1 VSPGSWQ
8 QLLISNSR
16 INPFLQLRQQYSNV
30 YLIVVTIVSTTS
42 AATKLCE
49 TNRFDDTLQHY
60 PKSLAVMAEKK
71 DLGKFPDI
79 NDKLNAPKKVS
90 TFEKQ
95 RQEAESKRLRE
106 EAETRKALRD
116 FQDAFEDD
124 DEDDPISQL
133 ARGYSSSA
141 GRNAAGT
148 QTALGDPR
156 HFTQDRPRNAG
167 PGSLGP
173 PPNLKRKFDQDDD
186 RGRMRSDRYDNPSR
200 RGIPATSQR
209 GIGTGLGL
217 DDEDDEY
224 MNRTRSSDPSVRKP
238 TMLLQSLP
246 SAMTKDDL
254 SKILPA
260 SLRVDGIEFLKQSR
274 GEQQR
279 TLSAIVTATADTP
292 ISEIDAIVVSL
303 QGRYLGF
310 GCYMKI
316 SRHLST
322 SGGAA
327 SGLGSFVTFNDTQP
341 FGAKQAINHPII
353 DQLKFAPPPNSYNQQ
368 PPPGNYQQVQAQQQ
382 GAVQV
387 SVTPPTDVKQL
398 KLINSTVESLM
409 TYGADFEALLMARP
423 EVQQDEKWA
432 WLFDSTSQ
440 GGVYY
445 RWLVY
450 RQCSEGTQV
459 TPNQITRLFDY
470 GPVWSAPMEKPRFD
484 HVTDFEDLADDEEY
498 VSSEDESGDE
508 GERKQYNS
516 ASAQV
521 PLEDGPNNSSPRYLN
536 PYRRAKLTHLLARIP
551 ESIALL
557 RVGDVAR
564 VTNFVVNNAGQ
575 GAEEIVDMLL
585 TNIEHPFRQIVTYNT
600 TTQSNFGNE
609 DSRRSDADAADPN
622 TPNGR
627 KDTSNAKLIGLY
639 LVSDAIQASST
650 SGVRDAWKYRTLF
663 EIALASRKIFSHLGH
678 LEKDFAWGKM
688 KSDQWKRKI
697 GMILGLWEQWSVFP
711 SEVHEG
717 FKTSFAEPE
726 MSAAEKA
733 EREAEEAR
741 EKERERQARWR
752 SAEEAS
758 KERNEAEERKK
769 DEAKEKIRVLKEK
782 AAAMAKERAEKAVDG
797 QSQAQGSG
805 VENAGGDSRPRR
817 SRPTAADL
825 FDAPPE
831 ETKATPEVP
840 AIASPP
846 VKIGGGFGFS
856 MSLGSASSAPPK
868 KPESAPAPAEAGTGD
883 GKEDEDMFS

>member
-1 VSPGSWQ
+1 
-8 QLLISNSR
+8 
-16 INPFLQLRQQYSNV
+16 
-30 YLIVVTIVSTTS
+30 
-42 AATKLCE
+42 
-49 TNRFDDTLQHY
+49 
-60 PKSLAVMAEKK
+60 MAEKK
-71 DLGKFPDI
+71 NLGKFPDI

-90 TFEKQ
+90 AFEKQ

-106 EAETRKALRD
+106 EAENRKALRD
-116 FQDAFEDD
+116 FQDAFDD
-124 DEDDPISQL
+124 DDDDDDDPVSRL

-141 GRNAAGT
+141 SRNTAGHHA
-148 QTALGDPR
+148 ALGGPR
-156 HFTQDRPRNAG
+156 HFTDRPRNAG
-167 PGSLGP
+167 PGTLGP
-173 PPNLKRKFDQDDD
+173 PPNLKRKFDQEDD
-186 RGRMRSDRYDNPSR
+186 RGRMRSDKYDYNSR
-200 RGIPATSQR
+200 RGGPSTNSR
-209 GIGTGLGL
+209 GTGRGLGL
-217 DDEDDEY
+217 DDEEDEESTH
-224 MNRTRSSDPSVRKP
+224 RPRSSEPSVRKP
-238 TMLLQSLP
+238 TILVQCLP
-246 SAMTKDDL
+246 L
-254 SKILPA
+254 SMKRDELMKVLPA
-260 SLRVDGIEFLKQSR
+260 TLKVDGIEFLSQPR

-279 TLSAIVTATADTP
+279 TASAIVTATADTP
-292 ISEIDAIVVSL
+292 VSEIDAIVISL

-322 SGGAA
+322 AGGAA
-327 SGLGSFVTFNDTQP
+327 SGLGSLGNPNETQP
-341 FGAKQAINHPII
+341 FGAKQVINHPVIE
-353 DQLKFAPPPNSYNQQ
+353 QLKFAPPPNSYQQQ
-368 PPPGNYQQVQAQQQ
+368 PPPMDYQQSQHQRQ

-398 KLINSTVESLM
+398 KLINSTAESLM
-409 TYGADFEALLMARP
+409 TYGADFEALLMSRP

-445 RWLVY
+445 RWLVW
-450 RQCSEGTQV
+450 RQCSDPIQSL
-459 TPNQITRLFDY
+459 PNQVTRLFDY
-470 GPVWSAPMEKPRFD
+470 GPAWSAPAEKPRFD

-516 ASAQV
+516 GNNVV
-521 PLEDGPNNSSPRYLN
+521 PLEDGPSDSAPRYLN
-536 PYRRAKLTHLLARIP
+536 PYRRAKLTHLLARLP

-600 TTQSNFGNE
+600 TTPTGSRNE
-609 DSRRSDADAADPN
+609 DVEPGDATPSDPN
-622 TPNGR
+622 ISNGR

-663 EIALASRKIFSHLGH
+663 ETSLVARKTFSHLGR
-678 LEKDFAWGKM
+678 LEKDYAWGKM
-688 KSDQWKRKI
+688 KSDQWKRKV

-711 SEVHEG
+711 SEVQEG

-726 MSAAEKA
+726 ISATEKA
-733 EREAEEAR
+733 ERDAEEGR
-741 EKERERQARWR
+741 ERERERQDRWR
-752 SAEEAS
+752 SAEDAAR
-758 KERNEAEERKK
+758 ERAEVEERKR
-769 DEAKEKIRVLKEK
+769 DEAREKIRIMKEK
-782 AAAMAKERAEKAVDG
+782 AAAMKAERGAAEG
-797 QSQAQGSG
+797 QASESP
-805 VENAGGDSRPRR
+805 VGDVRPRR

-831 ETKATPEVP
+831 DTASAQQVSVP
-840 AIASPP
+840 DPPP

-856 MSLGSASSAPPK
+856 LSLGGAA
-868 KPESAPAPAEAGTGD
+868 SAPAKKAEPAAHAKTPADD

>member
-1 VSPGSWQ
+1 
-8 QLLISNSR
+8 
-16 INPFLQLRQQYSNV
+16 
-30 YLIVVTIVSTTS
+30 
-42 AATKLCE
+42 
-49 TNRFDDTLQHY
+49 
-60 PKSLAVMAEKK
+60 MAEKK

-133 ARGYSSSA
+133 ARGYSSTGTRS
-141 GRNAAGT
+141 AAGPYSA
-148 QTALGDPR
+148 QGSSR

-173 PPNLKRKFDQDDD
+173 APNLKRKFDQDDE

-200 RGIPATSQR
+200 RGLPSTSQR
-209 GIGTGLGL
+209 GTGKGLGL
-217 DDEDDEY
+217 DDEDEEEDISRMRAHE
-224 MNRTRSSDPSVRKP
+224 PSVRKP
-238 TMLLQSLP
+238 TILLQSLP
-246 SAMTKDDL
+246 LALTKDDL
-254 SKILPA
+254 SRILPG
-260 SLRVDGIEFLKQSR
+260 SLRVDGIEFLKQPR
-274 GEQQR
+274 GDQQR

-292 ISEIDAIVVSL
+292 IGEIDGIVVSL
-303 QGRYLGF
+303 QGKYLGF
-310 GCYMKI
+310 GCYLKI
-316 SRHLST
+316 TRHLST
-322 SGGAA
+322 SGGSAT
-327 SGLGSFVTFNDTQP
+327 GLSSLSNLNDIQP
-341 FGAKQAINHPII
+341 FGAKQAINHPVI
-353 DQLKFAPPPNSYNQQ
+353 DQLKFAPPPNSYGQQ
-368 PPPGNYQQVQAQQQ
+368 PPPGHYQPQQAQQQ
-382 GAVQV
+382 GALQV
-387 SVTPPTDVKQL
+387 YVTPPTDVKQL

-409 TYGADFEALLMARP
+409 TYGADFEALLMERP

-432 WLFDSTSQ
+432 WLFDPTSQ

-445 RWLVY
+445 RWLVWT
-450 RQCSEGTQV
+450 QCLGESQV
-459 TPNQITRLFDY
+459 GPNEVIRLFDY
-470 GPVWSAPMEKPRFD
+470 GPTWSAPAEKPRFD
-484 HVTDFEDLADDEEY
+484 LVTDFEDLADDEEY

-516 ASAQV
+516 GNTQV
-521 PLEDGPNNSSPRYLN
+521 SLDDGPTNSAPRYLN

-585 TNIEHPFRQIVTYNT
+585 TNIEFPFRQIVTYNT
-600 TTQSNFGNE
+600 TMPTNSGNE
-609 DSRRSDADAADPN
+609 DRKRPEADTSDSN

-663 EIALASRKIFSHLGH
+663 ETALVSRKIFSQLGQ

-711 SEVHEG
+711 SEVQEG

-726 MSAAEKA
+726 LSAAEKA

-752 SAEEAS
+752 SADEAS
-758 KERNEAEERKK
+758 KERNEAEERKR
-769 DEAKEKIRVLKEK
+769 DEAKEKIRALKEK
-782 AAAMAKERAEKAVDG
+782 AAAMAKERAEKAADG
-797 QSQAQGSG
+797 ASQCQASGSAI
-805 VENAGGDSRPRR
+805 EITGGDNRPRR

-831 ETKATPEVP
+831 ETKSMQEVP
-840 AIASPP
+840 SIASPP
-846 VKIGGGFGFS
+846 VKLGGGFGFS
-856 MSLGSASSAPPK
+856 MSLGAGSAPPK
-868 KPESAPAPAEAGTGD
+868 KPEAAPASTQASHDGD
-883 GKEDEDMFS
+883 KEDEDMFS

>member
-1 VSPGSWQ
+1 
-8 QLLISNSR
+8 
-16 INPFLQLRQQYSNV
+16 
-30 YLIVVTIVSTTS
+30 
-42 AATKLCE
+42 
-49 TNRFDDTLQHY
+49 
-60 PKSLAVMAEKK
+60 MAEKK

-116 FQDAFEDD
+116 FQDAFDDDD
-124 DEDDPISQL
+124 DEDDPVSQL

-141 GRNAAGT
+141 SRNTSGPQA
-148 QTALGDPR
+148 ALGGPR
-156 HFTQDRPRNAG
+156 HFNQERPRNAG

-173 PPNLKRKFDQDDD
+173 VPHLKRKFDQEDD
-186 RGRMRSDRYDNPSR
+186 RGRMRSDRYDYPSR
-200 RGIPATSQR
+200 RGGLSTNHR
-209 GIGTGLGL
+209 GSGRGLGL
-217 DDEDDEY
+217 DDEEDED
-224 MNRTRSSDPSVRKP
+224 NTHRTRSSELSVRKP
-238 TMLLQSLP
+238 TMLVQSLP
-246 SAMTKDDL
+246 LAMKNDDL
-254 SKILPA
+254 MKVLPA
-260 SLRVDGIEFLKQSR
+260 TLKVDGIEFLSQPR

-279 TLSAIVTATADTP
+279 TASAIVTATADTP
-292 ISEIDAIVVSL
+292 ISEIDAIVISL

-322 SGGAA
+322 AGGAA
-327 SGLGSFVTFNDTQP
+327 SGLGSLVSFNDTQP
-341 FGAKQAINHPII
+341 FGAKQVISHPGVE
-353 DQLKFAPPPNSYNQQ
+353 QLKFAPPPNSYQQQ
-368 PPPGNYQQVQAQQQ
+368 PPPMDYQQGQNQRP

-387 SVTPPTDVKQL
+387 SVTTPTDVKQL
-398 KLINSTVESLM
+398 KLINSTAESLM
-409 TYGADFEALLMARP
+409 TYGADFEALLMSRP

-445 RWLVY
+445 RWLVW
-450 RQCSEGTQV
+450 RQCSDPVQPL
-459 TPNQITRLFDY
+459 PNQVTRLFDY
-470 GPVWSAPMEKPRFD
+470 GPAWSAPAEKPRFD

-508 GERKQYNS
+508 GERKHYNS
-516 ASAQV
+516 GNNVV
-521 PLEDGPNNSSPRYLN
+521 PLEDGPSDNAPRYLN

-585 TNIEHPFRQIVTYNT
+585 TNIEHPYRQIVTYNT
-600 TTQSNFGNE
+600 TTPADTSNEAIEPE
-609 DSRRSDADAADPN
+609 DATSLETS
-622 TPNGR
+622 TPSGR

-663 EIALASRKIFSHLGH
+663 ETSLVARKTFSHLGR
-678 LEKDFAWGKM
+678 LEKDYAWGKM
-688 KSDQWKRKI
+688 KSDQWKRKV

-711 SEVHEG
+711 SEVQEE

-726 MSAAEKA
+726 ISAAEKT
-733 EREAEEAR
+733 EREAEEGR
-741 EKERERQARWR
+741 ERERERKDKWR

-758 KERNEAEERKK
+758 KERAEVEERKRE
-769 DEAKEKIRVLKEK
+769 EAREKIRVMKEK
-782 AAAMAKERAEKAVDG
+782 AAAMAKEKAERVAAEG
-797 QSQAQGSG
+797 QSESQGTESP
-805 VENAGGDSRPRR
+805 GGDVRPRR

-831 ETKATPEVP
+831 ETKPAQQVP
-840 AIASPP
+840 VVESPP

-856 MSLGSASSAPPK
+856 MSLGGGSSAPTK
-868 KPESAPAPAEAGTGD
+868 KPESVSPAAPAKPSADD